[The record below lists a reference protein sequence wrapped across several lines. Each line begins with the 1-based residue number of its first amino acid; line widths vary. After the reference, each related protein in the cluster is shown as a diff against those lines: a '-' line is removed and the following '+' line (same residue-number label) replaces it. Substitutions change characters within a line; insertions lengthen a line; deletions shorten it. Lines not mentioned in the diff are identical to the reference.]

1 VTLRP
6 RLTYHARMFDAR
18 PATDADL
25 PILLS
30 MMQDFNAIE
39 AIAFDRETFAPRLRA
54 LLADAG
60 LGGVLVFD
68 VDGAPAGYAIVTWGY
83 DLEFG
88 GRDAF
93 LTELY
98 VVAARRGQGLGRQ
111 ALAAAE
117 RFAQAGGA
125 HALHL
130 LVRHDNAPARAL
142 YDGAGFAAQ
151 PRLVMSKLLLG

>member
-1 VTLRP
+1 
-6 RLTYHARMFDAR
+6 MFAAR
-18 PATDADL
+18 PATEADI
-25 PILLS
+25 PTILM

-39 AIAFDRETFAPRLRA
+39 AIAFDRVAFAPRLRELIGNRA
-54 LLADAG
+54 
-60 LGGVLVFD
+60 LGGLIVFT
-68 VDGAPAGYAIVTWGY
+68 VNAAPAGYAVVTWGW

-98 VVAARRGQGLGRQ
+98 VSAERRRQGIGRQ
-111 ALAAAE
+111 GLAAA
-117 RFAQAGGA
+117 RAFAKSGGA

-142 YDGAGFAAQ
+142 YEADGFATQ
-151 PRLVMSKLLLG
+151 PRLVMTQLLR